1 MKRACFRAFF
11 QKNRLLF
18 AVALVLSGLPG
29 LAGVVFSWLQAQ
41 ALDAAA
47 AGDLPW
53 LGRTFCLGIFA
64 VAASFCLTA
73 AAFRTKT
80 RFLQRAVRDYKDFA
94 FDQLARKRIGTFS
107 DQRTGTYL
115 SMLTNDTPAIE
126 DQYLHSIFVMAM
138 EVVLFAGS
146 LAAVLRS
153 SWKQGLLMLALCG
166 LTMVV
171 SMSQARGVSNAAR
184 ALSDENERFTGTVK
198 DMLGGF
204 AVIKAFQAEKAALG
218 QFRKANAP
226 LEERRFRWRW
236 ADCRVYL
243 LGSELCDPLVTGS
256 VIFYGAW
263 QAARGEMTV
272 GTVVYLVNLMTCLMA
287 PVQVL
292 PRLWAQHRA
301 ARGLVEKLA
310 TSLEE
315 TPEPQ
320 GLPAPSKLQ
329 DAIVLDHV
337 TFGYE
342 PDTLVLR
349 DLSLRLEQGK
359 AYAIVGA
366 SGSGKTTLLNLLMG
380 ACEGYG
386 GSITLD
392 GQELRETD
400 RDSLYDLL
408 SLVRQDVFIFD
419 STLRDNLTMFQNFP
433 EPQLQNAL
441 EQAGLMEL
449 VRERGLDC
457 PCGENG
463 TALSGGQRQRVA
475 IARCL
480 LRQTPVLLMDEAT
493 ASLDN
498 RTAFAVTDAILRLD
512 GLTRVAVTHRLDAA
526 LLRRFDQI
534 VVLRDGAVAEQGSF
548 DRLMAEKGYFY
559 SLYNV
564 TN

>member
-1 MKRACFRAFF
+1 
-11 QKNRLLF
+11 
-18 AVALVLSGLPG
+18 
-29 LAGVVFSWLQAQ
+29 
-41 ALDAAA
+41 
-47 AGDLPW
+47 
-53 LGRTFCLGIFA
+53 
-64 VAASFCLTA
+64 
-73 AAFRTKT
+73 
-80 RFLQRAVRDYKDFA
+80 
-94 FDQLARKRIGTFS
+94 
-107 DQRTGTYL
+107 
-115 SMLTNDTPAIE
+115 
-126 DQYLHSIFVMAM
+126 
-138 EVVLFAGS
+138 
-146 LAAVLRS
+146 
-153 SWKQGLLMLALCG
+153 
-166 LTMVV
+166 
-171 SMSQARGVSNAAR
+171 
-184 ALSDENERFTGTVK
+184 
-198 DMLGGF
+198 
-204 AVIKAFQAEKAALG
+204 
-218 QFRKANAP
+218 
-226 LEERRFRWRW
+226 
-236 ADCRVYL
+236 
-243 LGSELCDPLVTGS
+243 
-256 VIFYGAW
+256 
-263 QAARGEMTV
+263 
-272 GTVVYLVNLMTCLMA
+272 
-287 PVQVL
+287 
-292 PRLWAQHRA
+292 
-301 ARGLVEKLA
+301 
-310 TSLEE
+310 
-315 TPEPQ
+315 
-320 GLPAPSKLQ
+320 
-329 DAIVLDHV
+329 V

-342 PDTLVLR
+342 PDTPVLR

-441 EQAGLMEL
+441 EQAGLTDL

-480 LRQTPVLLMDEAT
+480 LRQTPVLLLDEAT

-534 VVLRDGAVAEQGSF
+534 VVLRDGTVAEQGSF
-548 DRLMAEKGYFY
+548 DNLMAEKGYFY